1 MKANEMIDRY
11 VHEVGRHLPR
21 KNREDIQ
28 MELRS
33 LLQDTLDE
41 QLAGSDLEPSTKMVA
56 ELLREF
62 GSPEDMA
69 ARYRPEEVLIGAQLF
84 PIYKLVITIVLAI
97 VAAVHLF
104 GVLYVLL
111 QGEMADLGKTL
122 LESLF
127 SFGQFAFLNLGLITV
142 VFAVVERVEGDELG
156 IETKKAT
163 DWDPYQLPPVK
174 DPDRINRF
182 EMIVGIIFAAL
193 FIVAFNFFFEVIGF
207 IDFTGED
214 RGVIPLLAG
223 EFRQHVPWLTA
234 SWILDSLLKVAVL
247 ARGRWLRQTR
257 WLQVAVDSFGI
268 FVLFRIFIST
278 TISVVPFFTTI
289 AKGIILLIMIIGVL
303 EILGLLYRLLFGRPF
318 VPNNFFKSRLA

>member
-11 VHEVGRHLPR
+11 VHEVGRHLPS

-33 LLQDTLDE
+33 LLQDMLEE
-41 QLAGSDLEPSTKMVA
+41 QTAETDSEPSTKSVA
-56 ELLREF
+56 EILREF
-62 GSPEDMA
+62 GKPEDIA
-69 ARYRPEEVLIGAQLF
+69 ARYRPEQVLIGAQLF
-84 PIYKLVITIVLAI
+84 PIYKLVITIVLTI
-97 VAAVHLF
+97 VAVVHLV

-111 QGEMADLGKTL
+111 QGETAGLGQTL
-122 LESLF
+122 LNSLF
-127 SFGQFAFLNLGLITV
+127 SFGQFAFINLGLITV
-142 VFAVVERVEGDELG
+142 VFAIVERVEGGELE

-174 DPDRINRF
+174 DPDRIDRF

-234 SWILDSLLKVAVL
+234 SWILDALLKLFVL
-247 ARGRWLRQTR
+247 AQGRWQRQTR

-268 FVLFRIFIST
+268 FVLYRIFIST
-278 TISVVPFFTTI
+278 TISIVPFFTTI
-289 AKGIILLIMIIGVL
+289 AKGIILLIMVIGVL
-303 EILGLLYRLLFGRPF
+303 EIIGLLYRLLFGRPF
-318 VPNNFFKSRLA
+318 VSKTFFKSRLA

>member
-41 QLAGSDLEPSTKMVA
+41 QLAGSDLEPSTKIVA

-84 PIYKLVITIVLAI
+84 PIYKLVITIVLTI
-97 VAAVHLF
+97 VAVVHLL
-104 GVLYVLL
+104 GVLYALL
-111 QGEMADLGKTL
+111 GETPDLGQTL
-122 LESLF
+122 LKSLF

-142 VFAVVERVEGDELG
+142 VFAIVERVEGGELE
-156 IETKKAT
+156 IEAKKAT

-182 EMIVGIIFAAL
+182 EMIAGIIFAAL

-257 WLQVAVDSFGI
+257 WLQVAVESFGI
-268 FVLFRIFIST
+268 FVLYRIFIST
-278 TISVVPFFTTI
+278 TISVVPFFTTM
-289 AKGIILLIMIIGVL
+289 AKGIILIIMVIGVL
-303 EILGLLYRLLFGRPF
+303 EIAGLVYRLLFGRPF
-318 VPNNFFKSRLA
+318 VSNNFFKSRLA